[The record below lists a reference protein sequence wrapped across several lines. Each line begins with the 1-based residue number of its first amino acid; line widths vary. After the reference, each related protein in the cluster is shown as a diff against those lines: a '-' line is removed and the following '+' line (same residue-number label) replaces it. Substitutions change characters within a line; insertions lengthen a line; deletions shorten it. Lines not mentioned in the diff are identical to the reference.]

1 MNNDFNRQV
10 IMEHSESPRNKIEQG
25 IEGYKKKE
33 ALNPSC
39 GDHITI
45 YIKEED
51 GILTDIKFVGNGC
64 NICCASASVMTIE
77 LLNLNELDAKTKIE
91 KFRQIIKDGVI
102 DEEIFEDAQAFV
114 GIQSFPGRY
123 KCAAI
128 SWDTLYKMLEGEI
141 DE

>member
-10 IMEHSESPRNKIEQG
+10 IMEHSSSPRNKIDNP
-25 IEGYKKKE
+25 IDGYRKKE

-39 GDHITI
+39 GDHITV
-45 YIKEED
+45 YIKQEND
-51 GILTDIKFVGNGC
+51 SIIDIKFEGNGC
-64 NICCASASVMTIE
+64 NICCASASVMSIE
-77 LLNLNELDAKTKIE
+77 LLELNKMDAKTKIE
-91 KFRQIIKDGVI
+91 KFRTLIKDGQI

-114 GIQSFPGRY
+114 GIKDFPGRY

-128 SWDTLYKMLEGEI
+128 SWDTAYKILEGET

>member
-10 IMEHSESPRNKIEQG
+10 IMEHSSSPRNKIAEP
-25 IEGYKKKE
+25 IDGYKKKE

-45 YIKEED
+45 YLKEED
-51 GILTDIKFVGNGC
+51 GIITDLKFEGNGC
-64 NICCASASVMTIE
+64 NICCASASVLSIE
-77 LLNLNELDAKTKIE
+77 LVQLNEMDAKVKIE
-91 KFRQIIKDGVI
+91 KFRELIKDGVI

-114 GIQSFPGRY
+114 GIKDFPGRY

-128 SWDTLYKMLEGEI
+128 SWDTAYKILEGEI